1 MVFNLNGKGQT
12 SIEFL
17 FLFLIILV
25 IIHGV
30 VYPAFVETQNSVLG
44 LHRIGQARLA
54 VKQIANAVSEVA
66 SATGESQRTVWIF
79 LDDNITLHCDETNK
93 RIYFRV
99 PFQSSARVTEIKE
112 GSVTVGSGCNQASY
126 QQGCEGGELLHFP
139 ASSSLSIECDN
150 FKLCD
155 SSSGNCSCNGA
166 SGDCIEGS
174 YVKKVK
180 VSITK
185 HYLTT
190 LTSTVSL
197 QAQPPQPPGGP

>member
-1 MVFNLNGKGQT
+1 MAVHLGSKGQT
-12 SIEFL
+12 SVEFL
-17 FLFLIILV
+17 FLFLIVLV

-30 VYPAFVETQNSVLG
+30 VYPAFTETQNSVLG

-66 SATGESQRTVWIF
+66 SATGESQRTIWIF
-79 LDDNITLHCDETNK
+79 LDDNITIHCDEANK

-99 PFQSSARVTEIKE
+99 PFDSSTRVAEVKE
-112 GSVTVGSGCNQASY
+112 GSVTVGAGCTAAP
-126 QQGCEGGELLHFP
+126 GGLCESGELLHFP
-139 ASSSLSIECDN
+139 ASSSLTISCSN

-155 SSSGNCSCNGA
+155 NSSGNCSCNGA

-180 VSITK
+180 ISITK

-190 LTSTVSL
+190 FTSTVAL